1 MEDIKK
7 WYFDRVRPFYN
18 NVIVIAFPRG
28 SSKMRTQMKLF
39 EYWLEKMR
47 DNNNIIIFLR

>member
-1 MEDIKK
+1 MKDIKK

-28 SSKMRTQMKLF
+28 SSKTRIQMRKFKYELISQSVC
-39 EYWLEKMR
+39 
-47 DNNNIIIFLR
+47 LR